1 MRGARGSARVEMAGG
16 VYALLH
22 GVGGEGALIIPDDIV
37 RQADGALEARVCT
50 RVPVPVRTTTMRL
63 GSTSS
68 GG

>member
-1 MRGARGSARVEMAGG
+1 MAGS

-22 GVGGEGALIIPDDIV
+22 GVGGEGALIIPDDV
-37 RQADGALEARVCT
+37 VHQADGALEAHMCTCVPIPVCNM
-50 RVPVPVRTTTMRL
+50 TMRL